1 MTWISHGCTCVPQ
14 SPSHLSPHPITLG
27 CPSAPALSALSH
39 ASNLDW
45 QSVSHMII
53 YMFQGYSLRSSHP
66 HLLPHY
72 ACVLMFPWIFLS
84 LLLHQIFFFLIGES
98 LLYNVVLVS
107 AIQHES
113 AISVYIV
120 LPFWASFLLPIT
132 LLSAITEYQVELP
145 VSYSNFPVAIYF
157 THDNIFILPMIMYIF
172 QCLSP
177 FVPSSPSPAVF
188 TSTFLHLCLYSFP
201 ANKILIPFF

>member
-1 MTWISHGCTCVPQ
+1 MGVHVFPIWTPLPPL
-14 SPSHLSPHPITLG
+14 SPSHHSGLSQCTSPERPVSCIEPGLAICFTYDNIHVSRLFSQIIPPSPSPTL
-27 CPSAPALSALSH
+27 CLCFDVSL
-39 ASNLDW
+39 NLFEFVTTSD
-45 QSVSHMII
+45 
-53 YMFQGYSLRSSHP
+53 
-66 HLLPHY
+66 
-72 ACVLMFPWIFLS
+72 
-84 LLLHQIFFFLIGES
+84 FFFLIGES

-120 LPFWASFLLPIT
+120 PPFWASFLLPIT
-132 LLSAITEYQVELP
+132 LLNAITEYQVELP